1 MMKIRKDITWT
12 QTLRFVFGTRQTP
25 IKGLGG
31 GIKSNLQSQISA
43 LPQAQSIIENVGG
56 SESSSV
62 NLLKQTSDTKH
73 VFAQTIFSLREKL
86 GKTDSIFI
94 FHTFILS

>member
-31 GIKSNLQSQISA
+31 VKSNLQSQISA

-73 VFAQTIFSLREKL
+73 VFARTIFGLREKL